1 MNLRMLGPLLVAKQT
16 MAVNGRTYSA
26 GAGQPLDVPDF
37 DGEILGANS
46 WVTVAPSGPTSAR
59 PTGALG
65 SGLYAAS
72 EGQKYFDTTLNYLVI
87 FAGGAWRNPATGAS
101 V

>member
-1 MNLRMLGPLLVAKQT
+1 MLGPVNVAQQT
-16 MAVNGRTYSA
+16 TTVNGRTYTLA
-26 GAGQPLDVPDF
+26 AGQPADILDADAQV
-37 DGEILGANS
+37 LGANG

-59 PTGALG
+59 PAAALG
-65 SGLYAAS
+65 GAPYCAS
-72 EGQKYFDTTLNYLVI
+72 EGARFFDTTLNYLII